1 MNPTPPP
8 TSETARPYHQRWAE
22 IFVYPLQPGP
32 LSTNVAL
39 ALSHLVAHI
48 PLGFILDLLVWTA
61 FFKYAFEVLRWSAN
75 GREQAPEISFTVGDG
90 AARFAML
97 LLVLS
102 EVAILMLAYI
112 YGTMPAFALGV
123 ALMFAMPAMI
133 TILAVDENILAVLN
147 PFAWIALAMRL
158 RGTYLVLVG
167 FFCAALFVQSIVAG
181 LLSNA
186 LPAFLVTPLV
196 FFVVNYLMIAN
207 FHLIGWVI
215 HEHADELG
223 YSGHLELHAL
233 PADAGPDERIIE
245 AARRRAASGDVP
257 GALALLRD
265 EIGVRPEALAL
276 HAEFRHWLREAGENA
291 ELVGHGRRYIEQL
304 LAFNQDHGA
313 LEAARDCLAI
323 DPGFTLDKGEDVT
336 RLAASAAAAG
346 RYQLVL
352 QLLTGFHKHFR
363 NHADIAKNYLLAA
376 KIMAERMNK
385 EMQARAL
392 LQQIKIV
399 LPEDPLIAE
408 VDGYLAFLDKL
419 AATPTKAS
427 SPPRSA

>member
-1 MNPTPPP
+1 MTTPPP
-8 TSETARPYHQRWAE
+8 VSETPRPFHERWPE
-22 IFVYPLQPGP
+22 ILVYPLQPGA

-39 ALSHLVAHI
+39 AISHLVAHI

-75 GREQAPEISFTVGDG
+75 GREQAPEISFTVGDWV
-90 AARFAML
+90 ARYAML
-97 LLVLS
+97 LLVLA
-102 EVAILMLAYI
+102 EVAMLVLAYT
-112 YGTMPAFALGV
+112 YGPMPAFLLGAV
-123 ALMFAMPAMI
+123 LMLAMPAMI
-133 TILAVDENILAVLN
+133 TILAVDENLLGALN
-147 PFAWIALAMRL
+147 PFGWIALAIRL

-167 FFCAALFVQSIVAG
+167 FFCAALFVQSVVAAT
-181 LLSNA
+181 LSNA
-186 LPAFLVTPLV
+186 LPAVLVTPLV

-233 PADAGPDERIIE
+233 PADAGPDERIID
-245 AARRRAASGDVP
+245 AARRRAAGGDVP
-257 GALALLRD
+257 GAMALLRD

-276 HAEFRHWLREAGENA
+276 HAELRHWLREAGENA
-291 ELVGHGRRYIEQL
+291 ELVGHGRRYIPQL
-304 LAFNQDHGA
+304 LTFNQDHHA
-313 LEAARDCLAI
+313 LDVARDCLAI
-323 DPGFTLDKGEDVT
+323 DPTFTLDKGEDVT
-336 RLAASAAAAG
+336 RLAASATTAG

-363 NHADIAKNYLLAA
+363 DHADIAKNYLLAA

-399 LPEDPLIAE
+399 LPDDPLIPQ
-408 VDGYLAFLDKL
+408 VDAYVAFLDKL
-419 AATPTKAS
+419 AATPAKGPS
-427 SPPRSA
+427 QPPSA